1 MAGTLKKS
9 DSIEVRLPHAT
20 KQAFMDRCRAQ
31 GRTASEA
38 VRGFVEEMVAGT
50 PRRSGSLVRSLGA
63 GIVLAAVA
71 AIVWSMSARWHAPR
85 AHFLTEFAAMDAD
98 RDGAL
103 TRAEYDGAEHAAR
116 RRFGEEQT
124 PLLLLPI
131 ADAHGVRR
139 GFAVDVAH
147 SRFERVDLDR
157 SGTITPAEYQL
168 HRLEAVRR
176 GFERLDAD
184 RNGLIDRDE
193 YAAVRRIRF
202 LNDPPAIASFD
213 ALDGNRDGQVRF
225 DEFVG

>member
-50 PRRSGSLVRSLGA
+50 PPRSGSLIRSLGA
-63 GIVLAAVA
+63 GIALAAVA

-85 AHFLTEFAAMDAD
+85 AYFLTEFAAMDAD

-124 PLLLLPI
+124 PPLLLLPI

-147 SRFERVDLDR
+147 FRFERVDLDR
-157 SGTITPAEYQL
+157 SARSRPRNINSIAWKRCGAGSNGSTRTGTA
-168 HRLEAVRR
+168 
-176 GFERLDAD
+176 
-184 RNGLIDRDE
+184 
-193 YAAVRRIRF
+193 
-202 LNDPPAIASFD
+202 
-213 ALDGNRDGQVRF
+213 
-225 DEFVG
+225 